1 MTSTLRNQRGFTLI
15 ELMIVVVVVGILAAI
30 AYPSYRQYG
39 VRTNRAAATADLA
52 MLSQW
57 MEREYTA
64 TGAYDD
70 SPNDN
75 PGVLRIDP
83 PFDTSPRD
91 DPTPIY
97 NLSVDALS
105 ATTFRVVATP
115 IGAQADDD
123 AACAVLSLD
132 NTGNKCI
139 KDGAACSNVVGDRA
153 AVDACW

>member
-1 MTSTLRNQRGFTLI
+1 MRGQSGFTLI

-57 MEREYTA
+57 MEREFTA

-70 SPNDN
+70 SPNEND
-75 PGVLRIDP
+75 GDLRVAL
-83 PFDTSPRD
+83 PFASSPQE
-91 DPTPIY
+91 DPTPAY
-97 NLSVDALS
+97 NLSVDNLT

-115 IGAQADDD
+115 IGSQADHD
-123 AACAVLSLD
+123 AGCAVLSLD
-132 NTGNKCI
+132 NAGVKCI
-139 KDGAACSNVVGDRA
+139 QDGASCSNVADERA